1 MLVSETGWYCSSP
14 MDKARVIR
22 LRRIMKVQEQ
32 KEQMIKYDIAVLDNE
47 IQRCDEEEG
56 KLVSHWGQHEGELR
70 EVMNRAI
77 SRRLD
82 ANNRSKSLKQR
93 QKNELLEKLLDQKRQ
108 TNMTEKH
115 HDKAL
120 VSYHRTE
127 EKKVLQEIAELHA
140 DTSKVRSR

>member
-1 MLVSETGWYCSSP
+1 

>member
-1 MLVSETGWYCSSP
+1 
-14 MDKARVIR
+14 MDKARVTR

-82 ANNRSKSLKQR
+82 ANNRSKSLKQK

-127 EKKVLQEIAELHA
+127 EKKLLQEIAELHA